1 MWADAFPALLALANG
16 VPPFAGLVLV
26 LPVAALEVAL
36 VVAPVAALG
45 VEVARALRSR
55 AR

>member
-1 MWADAFPALLALANG
+1 MLADAFPALLALANG
-16 VPPFAGLVLV
+16 VPPFAGLVLI

>member
-1 MWADAFPALLALANG
+1 MLADAFPALLALANG
-16 VPPFAGLVLV
+16 VPPFAGLVLI
-26 LPVAALEVAL
+26 LPVAALEAAL
-36 VVAPVAALG
+36 VVAPVVALG